1 MWKCKINPGFVEKV
15 LLRKFLLN
23 EIPIIY
29 DDSIKM
35 DEAVIV
41 REYEKRF
48 YIKKQLWETIFPIFM
63 NVKIN

>member
-41 REYEKRF
+41 RGYEKDF
-48 YIKKQLWETIFPIFM
+48 ISKSNYGKLFFQYS
-63 NVKIN
+63 